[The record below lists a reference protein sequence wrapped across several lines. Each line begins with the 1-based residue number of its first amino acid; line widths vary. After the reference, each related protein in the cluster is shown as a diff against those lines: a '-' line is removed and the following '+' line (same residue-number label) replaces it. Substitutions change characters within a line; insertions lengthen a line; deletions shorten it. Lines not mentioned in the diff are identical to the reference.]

1 MSEVKW
7 QASGLKVHEASDVTE
22 SHLELQADVVVVG
35 SGAGG
40 AVAAYELARKGKKVI
55 VLEAGPYVP
64 SQDFTEKFTNSLETL
79 YQDHGGQTNSSG
91 DLLVLQGACVGG
103 STVVNAFARR
113 ISSWRTGSGTSGSM
127 S

>member
-40 AVAAYELARKGKKVI
+40 AVAAYELDQEHRSWA
-55 VLEAGPYVP
+55 
-64 SQDFTEKFTNSLETL
+64 EKT
-79 YQDHGGQTNSSG
+79 
-91 DLLVLQGACVGG
+91 
-103 STVVNAFARR
+103 
-113 ISSWRTGSGTSGSM
+113 I
-127 S
+127 